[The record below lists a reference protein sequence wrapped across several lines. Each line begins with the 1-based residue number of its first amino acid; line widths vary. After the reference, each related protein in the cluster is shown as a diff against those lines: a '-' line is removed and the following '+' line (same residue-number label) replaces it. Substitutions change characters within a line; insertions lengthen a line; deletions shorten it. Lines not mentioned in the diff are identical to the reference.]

1 MYTGKMVVFFV
12 FWGGETLLNA
22 MIHCIMFYMLSE
34 VSVIAILYL
43 FRVQHV

>member
-1 MYTGKMVVFFV
+1 MYTGKMVVLLMFFS
-12 FWGGETLLNA
+12 ETLLNA